1 MTDAR
6 RQLPPVIASLLAGLV
21 LAAFVL
27 APLGGRAQTATVPAV
42 LAGSWVP
49 EGGVGRGT
57 QVLDA
62 AFAPSI
68 AALPEIMHGFA
79 RSRIRDDM
87 PVARRIVISLD
98 GPRVRVSL
106 ESDHPRTIIGPLGA
120 RAATT
125 GVSSGTTVTQ
135 RLAGGWLE
143 LVYEG
148 EGSELRQLFSTE
160 PDGARMHL
168 DSTVRNGQLAG
179 GMVRF
184 RIEYVR
190 EGR

>member
-1 MTDAR
+1 MTDTR
-6 RQLPPVIASLLAGLV
+6 RHLPLSFASLLVALLLV
-21 LAAFVL
+21 APVL
-27 APLGGRAQTATVPAV
+27 APLGGRAQTASVPAV
-42 LAGSWVP
+42 LAGTWVP

-79 RSRIRDDM
+79 RGRIRDGM
-87 PVARRIVISLD
+87 PVARRVVISLD

-106 ESDHPRTIIGPLGA
+106 ESDHPRTIAGPLGA
-120 RAATT
+120 RATTT

-135 RLAGGWLE
+135 RLSGGWLE

-160 PDGARMHL
+160 PDGSRMHL
-168 DSTVRNGQLAG
+168 DSTVRSGQLAG